1 MHAKKIVDEMLK
13 DCLLCL
19 HAKQA
24 EGVKAAVCGA
34 LGGGRLSLSQLA
46 RSVESATTM
55 RHRVKRID
63 RLLGNKSLHAA
74 RATIYHEVAEQWL
87 DGIEQVL
94 VVVDWSDVTSDQRW
108 HLLRA
113 SVSVEGR
120 SMTLYEEVHPQ
131 HKYGDRAVHRRF
143 LARLAKLLPAGCS
156 PTIMTDAGFHSTWF
170 DLVTQRRWQWIGR
183 IRGKDM
189 ICIAGCAWKRCT
201 EIYAEATS
209 QVREYA
215 DASYVRSNP
224 TDCRLVLIK
233 REAKGRSRRTRMG
246 KRSRARTSLRYARS
260 AREPWLLA
268 CAPGL
273 AHLSP

>member
-1 MHAKKIVDEMLK
+1 MHDADIGSISVTKRRWRWIMHARKIVDEMLN

-24 EGVKAAVCGA
+24 EVVKVAVCGA
-34 LGGGRLSLSQLA
+34 LAGGRLSLSQLA

-63 RLLGNKSLHAA
+63 RLLGNKALYAA

-87 DGIEQVL
+87 AGIEQVL
-94 VVVDWSDVTSDQRW
+94 VVIDWSVVTADQQW

-143 LARLAKLLPAGCS
+143 LGRLAKSLPAGCS
-156 PTIMTDAGFHSTWF
+156 PMIMTDAGFRSTWF
-170 DLVTQRRWQWIGR
+170 DLVAQRRWQWIGR

-189 ICIAGCAWKRCT
+189 VRIAGCPWKRCT

-209 QVREYA
+209 HAREYSN
-215 DASYVRSNP
+215 ASYVRSNP
-224 TDCRLVLIK
+224 TDCRLVLRVTVLK
-233 REAKGRSRRTRMG
+233 A
-246 KRSRARTSLRYARS
+246 
-260 AREPWLLA
+260 ARENVRIEENP
-268 CAPGL
+268 
-273 AHLSP
+273 HSPRPR